1 MIILAGESFFIII
14 IFCTADLEFGTL
26 SNQMKYDMYSIMKL
40 STFRG
45 MCKSAWHI
53 LKALRKLQALNFIPL
68 YWKAGEIP
76 KGLAGNGI
84 MRRVERKREKK
95 KKTSKLN
102 TCCFLAKER
111 KQYKAI
117 WECHNWTHKIKFF
130 SESNLLYWQF
140 PFLLLKISE

>member
-68 YWKAGEIP
+68 Y
-76 KGLAGNGI
+76 
-84 MRRVERKREKK
+84 
-95 KKTSKLN
+95 
-102 TCCFLAKER
+102 
-111 KQYKAI
+111 
-117 WECHNWTHKIKFF
+117 
-130 SESNLLYWQF
+130 
-140 PFLLLKISE
+140 